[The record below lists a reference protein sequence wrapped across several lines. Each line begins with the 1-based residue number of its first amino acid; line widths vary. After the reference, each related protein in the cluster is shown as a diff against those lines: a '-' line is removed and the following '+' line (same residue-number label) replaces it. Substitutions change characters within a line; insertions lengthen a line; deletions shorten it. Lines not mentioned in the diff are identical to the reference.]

1 MGSPTTWVLFSV
13 PQHPTEREKEAWRG
27 RQIKKRVFF
36 STKADEPK
44 AGPFSPVNVG
54 PFRQNLVPRRLVSFL
69 LFSKT
74 NKGKLF
80 FRWPEGPQCFHTKHP
95 WGQIPSESKKVRYLN
110 TKADK
115 ATSHKSDLSPVNV
128 GPFRQSLVPR
138 RLVSFLLFSKTNKQ
152 KLFFGD
158 RRGLSVFTLS
168 ILGAKYLQ
176 RARR

>member
-13 PQHPTEREKEAWRG
+13 PQHPTEKEKEAWRG

-44 AGPFSPVNVG
+44 AGPFSFVNVG
-54 PFRQNLVPRRLVSFL
+54 PFWQNLVPRRLVSFL

-110 TKADK
+110 TKTDK
-115 ATSHKSDLSPVNV
+115 ATSHKSDPRQCGAISTEPGSAPSSFFPVV
-128 GPFRQSLVPR
+128 FQ
-138 RLVSFLLFSKTNKQ
+138 NKQ
-152 KLFFGD
+152 TET
-158 RRGLSVFTLS
+158 VFWWPEGPQCFHTKHPWGQLP
-168 ILGAKYLQ
+168 KE
-176 RARR
+176 ARR